1 MGFAIYRSV
10 KFASSAP
17 VALIGGILRF
27 GICSMIVIN
36 DKTFYD
42 FPIMCGG
49 CPFYLGNGKLE
60 GGKESISG
68 FCALFDKKKGYYS
81 NIPSRCKKLF
91 DKARTYPNGAKLVIV
106 QK

>member
-1 MGFAIYRSV
+1 MIFPLCA
-10 KFASSAP
+10 A
-17 VALIGGILRF
+17 VALSIWV
-27 GICSMIVIN
+27 M
-36 DKTFYD
+36 
-42 FPIMCGG
+42 
-49 CPFYLGNGKLE
+49 GNLE

-68 FCALFDKKKGYYS
+68 FCTLFDKKKGYYS